1 MSEYVRMHPDGN
13 HSLIRCPDLACDTQ
27 VARFE
32 DWLAHVRT
40 HVMDGRD
47 STACPWMGCDRIYQR
62 RHKLYEHVKSHI
74 GFNDRIC
81 LHLTDSRPENRVRCT
96 YSTCYSH
103 SLGIHR
109 STVHGYDKDF
119 RTSVDPYVDDL
130 SQDLENVVLSG
141 GNIERAR
148 NPAGGDRRYDGDGGN
163 PHFQPEDIK
172 AEPEDLDVPE
182 PGIGV
187 EGDGAPVAA
196 MPMNGPG
203 IPGPAGPMH
212 NMFGQ
217 NLPDENANPWIPYLP
232 QRGQIYRVRRRSII
246 TYTPRV
252 FWQLEFIAQDFGMYR
267 RIVRNIEHREVVY
280 EIAPVIF

>member
-1 MSEYVRMHPDGN
+1 
-13 HSLIRCPDLACDTQ
+13 
-27 VARFE
+27 
-32 DWLAHVRT
+32 
-40 HVMDGRD
+40 
-47 STACPWMGCDRIYQR
+47 MGCDRTYQR
-62 RHKLYEHVKSHI
+62 QHGLYEHVKSHI
-74 GFNDRIC
+74 GFNDCIC
-81 LHLTDSRPENRVRCT
+81 PHLIDSRPGNRVRCT
-96 YSTCYSH
+96 YNDCYSRI
-103 SLGIHR
+103 LGKHR
-109 STVHGYDKDF
+109 RTDHGYDKASGF
-119 RTSVDPYVDDL
+119 SVDPYVDDF
-130 SQDLENVVLSG
+130 SQSLASAVLSG
-141 GNIERAR
+141 GNLEWAQDRER
-148 NPAGGDRRYDGDGGN
+148 GGHGD
-163 PHFQPEDIK
+163 HRPEDIK

-217 NLPDENANPWIPYLP
+217 NLPDENANPWMPYPP

-280 EIAPVIF
+280 EIAPVVF